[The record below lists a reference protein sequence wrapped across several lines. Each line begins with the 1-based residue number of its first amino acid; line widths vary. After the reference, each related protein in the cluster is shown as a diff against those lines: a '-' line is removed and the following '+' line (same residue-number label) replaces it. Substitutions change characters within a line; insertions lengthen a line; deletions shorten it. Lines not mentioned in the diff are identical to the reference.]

1 MARTTA
7 DVPPV
12 EAATYNRI
20 IRPSAVASADGD
32 GYTKTRPMMQ
42 VQQPPGSSQFGLP
55 RSGKGVKSPTMKAPK
70 KAL

>member
-1 MARTTA
+1 MVRTTA
-7 DVPPV
+7 DVPPF

-42 VQQPPGSSQFGLP
+42 AQQPPGSKQYGLP
-55 RSGKGVKSPTMKAPK
+55 RSGKGMKTPVMKPPK
-70 KAL
+70 KEL